1 MAAVLTALT
10 ALVVLLV
17 LEVPGVLVVLVV
29 FRVLGVP
36 RVLEVRGMLVL
47 LTVPASRGPG
57 PVGGAIAR
65 AVLPPLRGLRE
76 WKQTAAAPER
86 SYA

>member
-1 MAAVLTALT
+1 MLTALT

-17 LEVPGVLVVLVV
+17 LEVPGVLVVL
-29 FRVLGVP
+29 RVLGVFG
-36 RVLEVRGMLVL
+36 VLEVRGMLVL
-47 LTVPASRGPG
+47 LAVPASRGPG
-57 PVGGAIAR
+57 PVGGAVAR
-65 AVLPPLRGLRE
+65 AVLPPLRVLRG